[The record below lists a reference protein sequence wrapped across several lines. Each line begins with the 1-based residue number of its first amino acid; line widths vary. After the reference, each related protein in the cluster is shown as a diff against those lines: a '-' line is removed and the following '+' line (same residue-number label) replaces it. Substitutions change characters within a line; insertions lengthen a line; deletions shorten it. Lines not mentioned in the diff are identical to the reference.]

1 MPEEVGVILDNL
13 ISIKSSRFG
22 DLELFSG
29 ELMINKFNKIIV
41 TTGWSGWGKVSSARA
56 TTRLLSTKYNDLPVE
71 LAIFT
76 GVAGAIDKKLRQW
89 DLIIAESLIQ
99 HDMDARPIFEKFVIP
114 ALNKKKIFSNKIITD
129 NVFDSLNKKLKEEKL
144 NKFGKIFKGLIATGD
159 KFISDKKII
168 EKLSDEIPGIL
179 AVEMEGASFAQVAH
193 QENIDWIVLRVISD
207 SANEEAPE
215 DFNQFLNE
223 YKLRSFELLKYFLSS
238 FF

>member
-1 MPEEVGVILDNL
+1 MV
-13 ISIKSSRFG
+13 RF
-22 DLELFSG
+22 L
-29 ELMINKFNKIIV
+29 
-41 TTGWSGWGKVSSARA
+41 
-56 TTRLLSTKYNDLPVE
+56 
-71 LAIFT
+71 
-76 GVAGAIDKKLRQW
+76 
-89 DLIIAESLIQ
+89 
-99 HDMDARPIFEKFVIP
+99 
-114 ALNKKKIFSNKIITD
+114 
-129 NVFDSLNKKLKEEKL
+129 
-144 NKFGKIFKGLIATGD
+144 KGLIATGD